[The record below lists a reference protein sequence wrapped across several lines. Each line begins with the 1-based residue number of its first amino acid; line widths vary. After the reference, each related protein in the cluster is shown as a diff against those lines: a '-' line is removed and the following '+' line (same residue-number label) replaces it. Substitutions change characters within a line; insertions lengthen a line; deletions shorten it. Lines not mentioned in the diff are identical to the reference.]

1 MNIINRIFLA
11 SLFACLF
18 VATLMYTSGARVTEW
33 YTPTS
38 NPYLPQGFE
47 FSEFL
52 QVRTLSTRF
61 WDIFRSLNTYFD
73 TTFKVT
79 AGASNPLAL
88 IPQIPQIPLLNN
100 ADGIL
105 IVLNVLIMFVN
116 GLVTIINII
125 TGVFNFVFT
134 GFRYISQ
141 FFFTLSA
148 FLGSM
153 ATI

>member
-18 VATLMYTSGARVTEW
+18 VATLMYMSGARVTEW

-52 QVRTLSTRF
+52 KVRTLSTRF
-61 WDIFRSLNTYFD
+61 WDIFKSLNTYFD
-73 TTFKVT
+73 NVFNVST
-79 AGASNPLAL
+79 GAVNPLAL
-88 IPQIPQIPLLNN
+88 IPQIPQIPLMES
-100 ADGIL
+100 ADGFL

-125 TGVFNFVFT
+125 TGLFNFLFT

-153 ATI
+153 ATV